1 MANFRVPRQ
10 LMEFFRHD
18 KEIQRYFQGLENI
31 LTGSNSSLDDL
42 DQRSSIPALSR
53 IDQVE
58 KELDYLRKSITPG
71 GGLKAQ
77 IEELNRKVRD
87 LGNAEKRSGLKA
99 QVEELKRQ
107 INDIEGRIGTR

>member
-10 LMEFFRHD
+10 LMEFFKHD
-18 KEIQRYFQGLENI
+18 KEIQRFFDSLQGI
-31 LTGSNSSLDDL
+31 LTGSTSSLDDL
-42 DQRSSIPALSR
+42 DQRSSVPALSR

-87 LGNAEKRSGLKA
+87 LGNAENRSGLKA
-99 QVEELKRQ
+99 QIEEMKRQ
-107 INDIEGRIGTR
+107 LNDIEGRVGTR